1 MYATVGTTVPD
12 GGTWA
17 FEPKY
22 DGIRVLAF
30 ANARRSA
37 LVTRNGKDKA
47 QQFPEIIRALTTL
60 AAARG
65 HPLVLD
71 GEIVAL
77 DGKGEPT
84 GFQQLQ
90 GRIHLQE
97 ASGGRQGR

>member
-1 MYATVGTTVPD
+1 MYASIGTDVPE
-12 GGTWA
+12 GPGWT

-30 ANARRSA
+30 ANARRAS

-77 DGKGEPT
+77 ERPNGRPAR
-84 GFQQLQ
+84 FQQLQ
-90 GRIHLQE
+90 
-97 ASGGRQGR
+97 